1 MLLWPSAEDT
11 IIGAE
16 QKGQHELVTWLVHN
30 AHYDAVRLLLDA
42 SRLGLPTIV
51 QEMLTDTKIG
61 SVVISQA
68 LLIACDHGKCKVIR
82 TILAAIAADRRMI
95 DLERVVEA
103 AANREHTSI
112 LRALLSYSVPENM
125 PSCAGDRVTI
135 RILKKYSR
143 FSR

>member
-16 QKGQHELVTWLVHN
+16 LKGQHELVNWLVHN

-42 SRLGLPTIV
+42 RRLGLPTIV
-51 QEMLTDTKIG
+51 QEMLIDTKIG
-61 SVVISQA
+61 SLVISQA

>member
-16 QKGQHELVTWLVHN
+16 LKGQHELVNWLVHN

-51 QEMLTDTKIG
+51 QEMLIDTKIG
-61 SVVISQA
+61 SLVISQA

-135 RILKKYSR
+135 RILMKYSR

>member
-16 QKGQHELVTWLVHN
+16 LKGQHELVNWLVHN

-51 QEMLTDTKIG
+51 QEMLIDTKIG